1 MGKVSKSFSQIIIE
15 VKIYHTKEQS
25 WLFKSY
31 FSVTLV
37 KPEVLRSRAGVLS
50 SRVTVLAPFWRKKI
64 NIKNG
69 GYTGS

>member
-15 VKIYHTKEQS
+15 VKIYHTKGQS

-31 FSVTLV
+31 FFVTLV